1 MGEYTDSLKL
11 PEGSLATE
19 IITDLCCLIIL
30 STHQLRAEDP
40 SLLGST
46 HTGCL
51 KNPAPVPGDP
61 WEPSLT
67 SMYLHTD
74 SHIHVM
80 DKYNEI

>member
-51 KNPAPVPGDP
+51 KNPCSSSKGPMGTLTHKHVPP
-61 WEPSLT
+61 HRLT
-67 SMYLHTD
+67 HTFGG
-74 SHIHVM
+74 
-80 DKYNEI
+80 

>member
-51 KNPAPVPGDP
+51 KNRGPMGTLTHKHVPP
-61 WEPSLT
+61 HRLT
-67 SMYLHTD
+67 HTFGG
-74 SHIHVM
+74 
-80 DKYNEI
+80 